1 MFRRRPQSQSRLGPR
16 APALVGELTWAGL
29 DDVCVLVHGGAAVT
43 ARLALG
49 GPPGGLAVGA
59 GAHRPGH
66 RPQRSHHR
74 GRDLAVSRLH
84 ARMATPPE
92 AA

>member
-1 MFRRRPQSQSRLGPR
+1 MFRRSPPSQSRLCLR
-16 APALVGELTWAGL
+16 APTLVGELISAGL
-29 DDVCVLVHGGAAVT
+29 DEVCVLVHGGAAVT
-43 ARLALG
+43 ATLALG

-74 GRDLAVSRLH
+74 GRNFAVSRLR